1 MFAGML
7 MIRSEKG
14 VTDVSAGWVEP
25 RCTPQDES
33 CGYRYEARFSG
44 LIRSWA
50 RFSGL
55 GAV

>member
-7 MIRSEKG
+7 MIRSEMG

-44 LIRSWA
+44 LIRS
-50 RFSGL
+50 
-55 GAV
+55 